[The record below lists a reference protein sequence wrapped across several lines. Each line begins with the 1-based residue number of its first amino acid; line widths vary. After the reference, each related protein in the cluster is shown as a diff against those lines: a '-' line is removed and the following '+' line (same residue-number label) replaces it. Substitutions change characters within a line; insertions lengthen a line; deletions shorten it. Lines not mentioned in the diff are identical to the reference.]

1 MSDTLSATLAAL
13 ADPTRRAMLARLMR
27 GDATPTELA
36 QPYTMS
42 MAAISKHLK
51 VLERAGL
58 ITRGRASQ
66 YRPCRLQAAPLQDL
80 SNWVNDYRRFW
91 EANLDQ
97 LDAYLTE
104 LQAPD
109 PNASSN

>member
-1 MSDTLSATLAAL
+1 MSDALSATLSAL
-13 ADPTRRAMLARLMR
+13 ADPTRRGIIARLTR

-36 QPYTMS
+36 EPYAMS

-58 ITRGRASQ
+58 ISRGRSSQ
-66 YRPCRLQAAPLQDL
+66 YRPCHLEAAPLQSL
-80 SNWVNDYRRFW
+80 ATWVNDYRRFW

-104 LQAPD
+104 LQSADPSAPK
-109 PNASSN
+109 N